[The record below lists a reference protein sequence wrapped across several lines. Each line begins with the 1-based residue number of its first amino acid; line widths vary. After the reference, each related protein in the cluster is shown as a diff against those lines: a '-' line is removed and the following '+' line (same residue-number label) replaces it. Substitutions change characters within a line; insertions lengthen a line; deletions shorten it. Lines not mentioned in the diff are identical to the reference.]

1 MSRSDSFLSTAF
13 AAAVV
18 LSFWLPA
25 AVAGTASPCK
35 LATSAQVKAAFGGT
49 VGAGKVDNSI
59 PGAPTCHY
67 AIKGSNLGQSGSAVV
82 FVTPGQTATTF
93 ALAKK
98 EVSGTVSLPGVGN
111 GAFYNPNTM
120 AVELIKGTTVA
131 NAQALFF
138 NPGGPQVSA
147 AKVKADTIAL
157 AKSVAKNL

>member
-25 AVAGTASPCK
+25 AVAGTASPC
-35 LATSAQVKAAFGGT
+35 
-49 VGAGKVDNSI
+49 KVDNSI